1 MPCLNKIKFNYRFAT
16 EIIEEFSTVLLDS
29 FIFPNLRT
37 LEFQDI
43 TFTFRN
49 KADLN
54 SFIEK
59 EYKTDHLLL
68 SNVSC
73 INMHWMNNFK

>member
-1 MPCLNKIKFNYRFAT
+1 MNKIKFNYRFAT
-16 EIIEEFSTVLLDS
+16 EIIEEFSTLLLDS
-29 FIFPNLRT
+29 CIFPNLRT

-49 KADLN
+49 KGDLN

-59 EYKTDHLLL
+59 EYKTNQLLL
-68 SNVSC
+68 SNVSF